1 MDRKQRR
8 QTKIKAFHP
17 VLDLEEF
24 HALTDI
30 LFEMFKENS
39 AACARVLGISR
50 ITWKRWEKNPPTWPH
65 WNTVLRSVIKSYLP
79 VLASRRGLTRKHHAN
94 IVMALTRVREG
105 TKLGEEIGNLA
116 YEAAG
121 AETHLRRL
129 LSRKGMYWHEIR
141 AVANAGGYT
150 AKSLRLAAR
159 AIGVVKTQ
167 EGFGEDKR
175 SYWRLPDQD
184 DD

>member
-1 MDRKQRR
+1 MDKHRRR
-8 QTKIKAFHP
+8 QTKVKTFTP
-17 VLDLEEF
+17 KLDLEEF

-30 LFEMFKENS
+30 LFEMFKENA

-50 ITWKRWEKNPPTWPH
+50 ITWKRWEKDPPTWPH
-65 WNTVLRSVIKSYLP
+65 WNIVIRSCIKSYLP

-94 IVMALTRVREG
+94 IVEALTRVREG
-105 TKLGEEIGNLA
+105 NQLGEEIGNLA

-121 AETHLRRL
+121 AETHLRL
-129 LSRKGMYWHEIR
+129 LLMKGGRYWHEIR
-141 AVANAGGYT
+141 QPRFCGGYT
-150 AKSLRLAAR
+150 SKSLRLAAR

-167 EGFGEDKR
+167 EGFGGDKR